1 MTIKNIVP
9 NGIITSYICIKVRIL
24 FLFSKALL
32 TVKTGFYKWYLFCF
46 IWFVFEPVKAQET
59 VKDSVAGYE
68 KLFLKASKLIDS
80 ANYDKAIPLLKKA
93 IKEKSDYWEAFNKM
107 ALAKIKLKEYKDA
120 LKDLEK
126 AEKIVPMNYES
137 VKLKGVSLFHLNSFR
152 EAKVVFDTA
161 VYISNQEK
169 LDDPELYYYRAM
181 LMFKGKNYK
190 LALETCETAL
200 DMKANYVEVIQL
212 KGEIRFV
219 RKEYNYAIKEL
230 NEAINLMSET
240 NKNYDAYKLRAKSKF
255 EVEDFKGAA
264 ADWNVYIDGIPDEEE
279 ALVSRAAA
287 KINYND
293 NSGAIKDLD
302 DAIKLN
308 PKNAVSYCYRGVAKG
323 GNKQYVEALKDL
335 DYSIKLKFD
344 YAAAYVNRAAIK
356 MASKDKRGACEDLGK
371 ADGLGDAMAVKLYD
385 TYCKDNQR

>member
-1 MTIKNIVP
+1 M
-9 NGIITSYICIKVRIL
+9 
-24 FLFSKALL
+24 
-32 TVKTGFYKWYLFCF
+32 FCF
-46 IWFVFEPVKAQET
+46 IWFVLEPVKAQET

-80 ANYDKAIPLLKKA
+80 ASYEKALPLLKKA
-93 IKEKSDYWEAFNKM
+93 IKEKSDYWEAYNKM
-107 ALAKIKLKEYKDA
+107 ALIKIKLKEYKDA

-137 VKLKGVSLFHLNSFR
+137 VKLKGVSLFHLNSFK
-152 EAKVVFDTA
+152 EAKVIFDTA

-190 LALETCETAL
+190 LALETCEIAI
-200 DMKANYVEVIQL
+200 DMKANYIEVIQL